1 MKERVVL
8 LGGFGQLGK
17 LIQESKPADTELY
30 AFSSRDFDICNPAH
44 HELVYKDLAPT
55 TIINAS
61 AYTQVDKAETEP
73 ERAFEINAQ
82 GPALMAEASPKA
94 CRIIHFSTDFVFD
107 GKTQSA
113 YKPSD
118 LAAPLS
124 IYGAS
129 KLAGENKLRELR
141 PDSTIIRTAWL
152 YSAEGKNFMNTMLI
166 LMAGREELPIVNDQF
181 GTPTSAHGLAEVL
194 WRFVANRNLKGIY
207 HWTDQGVASWYDFAT
222 EIQKQ
227 AFDLGLLKKKI
238 LLRAIS
244 TSEYP
249 TPAQRPKNSVLD
261 KSATYDAINFTGK
274 SWQQELETV
283 LKQLSLAC

>member
-1 MKERVVL
+1 MKEKIVL
-8 LGGFGQLGK
+8 LAGFGQLGR
-17 LIQESKPADTELY
+17 LIQESKPTDTELY
-30 AFSSRDFDICNPAH
+30 AFSSRDFDICNRAQ

-55 TIINAS
+55 TIINTS
-61 AYTQVDKAETEP
+61 AYTQVDKAETEH
-73 ERAFEINAQ
+73 ESAFAVNAL
-82 GPALMAEASPKA
+82 GPALVAEAAPKD

-107 GKTQSA
+107 GAKLSA
-113 YKPSD
+113 YKPTD

-152 YSAEGKNFMNTMLI
+152 YSAEAKNFITTMLK
-166 LMAGREELPIVNDQF
+166 LMAERDALSVVNDQF

-194 WRFVANRNLKGIY
+194 WRFVANRDLKGIY

-227 AFDLGLLKKKI
+227 ALDLGLLKKKI
-238 LLRAIS
+238 PLHAIS
-244 TSEYP
+244 SSEYP
-249 TPAQRPKNSVLD
+249 TPAQRPKNSLLD
-261 KSATYDAINFTGK
+261 KTVTYEAINFSGK
-274 SWQQELETV
+274 PWQEELNIV
-283 LKQLSLAC
+283 LRRLG